1 MTGALNANP
10 NIGYNI
16 RQGPGESSEAQQ
28 WAQELR
34 QADERLTEAR

>member
-16 RQGPGESSEAQQ
+16 RQGPGESSEAQ
-28 WAQELR
+28 
-34 QADERLTEAR
+34 